1 MQFKLN
7 PSFLP
12 LLLEDAGE
20 CVEVGCASATQL
32 SLGRSFEEEK
42 D

>member
-12 LLLEDAGE
+12 LLLESE
-20 CVEVGCASATQL
+20 VVEGGCASATQL